1 MGFMDDAKDMLDKA
15 QDAAAGQADNIKGG
29 IDKAADIASDKTGGK
44 YDEHIDKGADAA
56 KDYVDGL
63 DDDE

>member
-1 MGFMDDAKDMLDKA
+1 MGFMDDAKDMMDKA
-15 QDAAAGQADNIKGG
+15 EGVAAGQSETIKGG
-29 IDKAADIASDKTGGK
+29 IDKATDVASEQTGGK

-63 DDDE
+63 DHE